1 MKASPRIRFNKE
13 GTLLAVSANDNRI
26 KILATVDGMRL
37 IRTYENHSLV
47 AARSAS
53 ETVTRVCLVKS
64 SFVELIREKD
74 IKRIDYR
81 FNKRR
86 KDGRGE

>member
-37 IRTYENHSLV
+37 MRMYENHSLV

-64 SFVELIREKD
+64 SFVEL
-74 IKRIDYR
+74 KRDAIYII
-81 FNKRR
+81 
-86 KDGRGE
+86 